1 MQKRRD
7 VIKKEEWDIFE
18 KEKKLGNDNN
28 NNNKSFMKNNI
39 NIFQTFKRQYYI
51 EFFNKYY

>member
-1 MQKRRD
+1 MQKRREI
-7 VIKKEEWDIFE
+7 IKKEEWDIFE